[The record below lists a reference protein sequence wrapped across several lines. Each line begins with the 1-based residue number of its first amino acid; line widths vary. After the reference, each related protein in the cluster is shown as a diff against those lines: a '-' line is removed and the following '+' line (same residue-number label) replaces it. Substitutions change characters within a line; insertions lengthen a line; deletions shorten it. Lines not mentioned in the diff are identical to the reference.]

1 MRQIV
6 HDELPI
12 VKALLLETLKVSE
25 YRSIERLGGMTNHT
39 YKVELWNGDMYVV
52 RIPGAGTEKLIDRAA
67 EKISAL
73 LACRLGIDAQI
84 ISFGEGGEKVSAY
97 IQGAITLK
105 EDDFS
110 NPEMLEKVAA
120 VFRKLH
126 DSGADT
132 GVSFD
137 FFDMVSRYESNI
149 QAAELKLFDDYEETK
164 TQIIRLKAYIDKHAI
179 CRYVPCHNDPLCE
192 NWVMDSNGKLHLIDW
207 EYAGMN
213 DPMWD
218 LADFA
223 VEAVLLSEQEN
234 ILLQCY
240 FGRKPERWEALSFF
254 ANKLY
259 LDFLWSLWGLA
270 RAPYEGESMTEYGAQ
285 RYGRLKRNLS
295 ALLKEFTDMELK
307 SIGIKHER
315 N

>member
-12 VKALLLETLKVSE
+12 VKALLLDTLKVSE

-52 RIPGAGTEKLIDRAA
+52 RIPGAGTEKLIDRDA

-126 DSGADT
+126 DSGVDT

-137 FFDMVSRYESNI
+137 FLDMVSRYESNI
-149 QAAELKLFDDYEETK
+149 HAAGLKLFDDYEEIK

-179 CRYVPCHNDPLCE
+179 YRCVPCHNDPLCE

-270 RAPYEGESMTEYGAQ
+270 RAPYEGESMTEYGEQ

-295 ALLKEFTDMELK
+295 VFLKEFTDMELK
-307 SIGIKHER
+307 TISILHER

>member
-207 EYAGMN
+207 EYAGMSYPEGL
-213 DPMWD
+213 DRYHFWMQTAIHEKHWGAEELRRYMCSAEGAWID
-218 LADFA
+218 R
-223 VEAVLLSEQEN
+223 EVLEM
-234 ILLQCY
+234 Y
-240 FGRKPERWEALSFF
+240 V
-254 ANKLY
+254 
-259 LDFLWSLWGLA
+259 LDVMSKYVM
-270 RAPYEGESMTEYGAQ
+270 REGEKVKSLGAFEVWGMVN
-285 RYGRLKRNLS
+285 RY
-295 ALLKEFTDMELK
+295 
-307 SIGIKHER
+307 
-315 N
+315 